1 MITKDI
7 KAYKLLSSKCEEAE
21 LLDLQI
27 PVSYKINLIIMP
39 DFTDVCLNRNS
50 TSGVGPHGKV
60 CV

>member
-1 MITKDI
+1 M
-7 KAYKLLSSKCEEAE
+7 SSKCEEAE

-27 PVSYKINLIIMP
+27 PVSYKINLIMMP